1 MLIIQK
7 KVAGMPKFCLRY
19 PFIYLMKNGY
29 IPSLDRITGNIMTV
43 IAVFTKQYGLLSIFF
58 G

>member
-7 KVAGMPKFCLRY
+7 KVAGMPRFCLQY

-29 IPSLDRITGNIMTV
+29 IPSLYIVKGNVMTV
-43 IAVFTKQYGLLSIFF
+43 IAMFTK
-58 G
+58 